1 MGQIDRFHLI
11 GHIILKWSHQFLK
24 NVADNAFSVQNVA
37 LRGQW
42 MVAVMYSH
50 WKSSINHFILS
61 VFLSHSSSRPRW
73 ELRTKSLKTDLQYF
87 ISNKTTTFEVTKI
100 SICFLAKISLWIKLK
115 TNTMGNSWWWLIKM
129 CKRNVEW
136 SSCEQ
141 VIGWVVFFSPWRNF
155 SDFLQ
160 LFVLNFTHFA
170 DIWSVVG
177 WWWDWEIS
185 E

>member
-1 MGQIDRFHLI
+1 MLINAHNIQNFINAKDFCEVNSSRFCNLKYFIVGQIDRFHLI

-87 ISNKTTTFEVTKI
+87 ISNKITTFEVTKI
-100 SICFLAKISLWIKLK
+100 SICILAIVLK
-115 TNTMGNSWWWLIKM
+115 
-129 CKRNVEW
+129 
-136 SSCEQ
+136 
-141 VIGWVVFFSPWRNF
+141 
-155 SDFLQ
+155 
-160 LFVLNFTHFA
+160 
-170 DIWSVVG
+170 
-177 WWWDWEIS
+177 
-185 E
+185 